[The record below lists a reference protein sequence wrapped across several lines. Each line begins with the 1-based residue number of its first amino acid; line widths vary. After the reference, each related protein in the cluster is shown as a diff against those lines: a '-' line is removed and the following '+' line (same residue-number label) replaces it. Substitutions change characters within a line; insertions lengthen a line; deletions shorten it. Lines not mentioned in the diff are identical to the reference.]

1 MTTATPRPTVLHL
14 DADAFFASVEQLD
27 DPRLAG
33 RAVLVGGLGGRSVVA
48 SASREAKARGARSA
62 MPMEQAR
69 RTVGPHVVVTPRGAR
84 YREVSREM
92 FGIVAARAGEIE
104 QVSIDEA
111 FLHVPAGQHA
121 PRFAVEMVRAIRAA
135 MGLTVSIGGGTTRLV
150 AKLASTATK
159 RQAGPG
165 TVLVVRPEDE
175 LDWMAAMDVG
185 AIPGVGP
192 RTREILDTI
201 GVITVADLRGVG
213 LPLLRRELGEAAAVR
228 LVALADNHGPWQ
240 LELDREAKQTS
251 HETTYEV
258 DRAGSEEIAAEV
270 RRLAAA
276 TVDDLGARV
285 ARTVTIKLRDTD
297 FTTVTRSDTAAATA
311 DRDSITD
318 RALRLAEVAHAALG
332 RAPVRLIGVALS
344 NLSPHSQLELDLA
357 SAANGHD
364 AGGARGRA
372 QGDA

>member
-1 MTTATPRPTVLHL
+1 MTRAAGGDGVVLHV

-33 RAVLVGGLGGRSVVA
+33 RAVLVGGLGARAVVA

-62 MPMEQAR
+62 MPMDQAR
-69 RTVGPHVVVTPRGAR
+69 RMVGPHVVVTPRGAR
-84 YREVSREM
+84 YREVSREL
-92 FGIVAARAGEIE
+92 FGIVAQRAGDIE

-111 FLHVPAGQHA
+111 FLHVPAGHRA
-121 PRFAVEMVRAIRAA
+121 PRFAVEMVRAVRAA
-135 MGLTVSIGGGTTRLV
+135 MGLTVSIGGGSTRLV
-150 AKLASTATK
+150 AKLASTETK
-159 RQAGPG
+159 RQSGPG

-175 LDWMAAMDVG
+175 LDWLAPMDVG

-192 RTREILDTI
+192 RTRETLATI
-201 GVITVADLRGVG
+201 GVTTVADLRGVG
-213 LPLLRRELGEAAAVR
+213 LPLLRRELGQAAAVR
-228 LVALADNHGPWQ
+228 LVALADNQGPWQ

-251 HETTYEV
+251 HESTYEV
-258 DRAGSEEIAAEV
+258 DRASSDEIATEV

-276 TVDDLGARV
+276 TVGDLGARV
-285 ARTVTIKLRDTD
+285 ARTVTVKLRDTD

-311 DRDSITD
+311 DLDGITD
-318 RALRLAEVAHAALG
+318 RALLLADVAHGALG

-357 SAANGHD
+357 DDEGVW
-364 AGGARGRA
+364 
-372 QGDA
+372 GDGSG